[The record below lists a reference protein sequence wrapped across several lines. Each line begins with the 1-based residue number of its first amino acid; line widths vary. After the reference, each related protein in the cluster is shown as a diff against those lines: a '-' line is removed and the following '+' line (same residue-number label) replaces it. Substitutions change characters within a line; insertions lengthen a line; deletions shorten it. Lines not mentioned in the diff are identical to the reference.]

1 MPRWTSKALAV
12 TPGLLVSTVLTTMI
26 GAVLPALAGLVV
38 FWVGLAVAAL
48 LGVGLGERFA
58 ARVLFRARRP
68 SPGQLEVLAPAITL
82 LCRQGLG
89 PPVVTALV
97 QPGVRA
103 VAAGGVGRR
112 SLVVSSG
119 LLEAL
124 AQRQLPADQA
134 AAVMAHAV
142 GLVRG
147 GFVRADAL
155 IAFWSLPWQLLRE
168 LVSGVS
174 RAGARLPLTAL
185 AWRLRVIVAGI
196 AVVQATVAGHLW
208 VGAVIAA
215 VTAVSYAAPVWE
227 SRWQAI
233 LVAAGDET
241 VLLHGLGVAMSTFL
255 RRCPSTVSIQARVF
269 RLERGVARPA
279 LGVVPTPT

>member
-1 MPRWTSKALAV
+1 MA
-12 TPGLLVSTVLTTMI
+12 PGLLVSTALTTMI

-38 FWVGLAVAAL
+38 FWVGLVLAAL

-58 ARVLFRARRP
+58 ARVLLGARPP
-68 SPGQLEVLAPAITL
+68 SPGQLEVLAPAMTL
-82 LCRQGLG
+82 LCRHGLG
-89 PPVVTALV
+89 PPVVGVMV

-103 VAAGGVGRR
+103 VVAGGVGRR

-119 LLEAL
+119 LIEAL
-124 AQRQLPADQA
+124 AQRQLPADQG
-134 AAVMAHAV
+134 AAVMAHAA

-155 IAFWSLPWQLLRE
+155 IAFWSLPWQLLRG
-168 LVSGVS
+168 LVRGVS
-174 RAGARLPLTAL
+174 RAGGRLPPTAL
-185 AWRLRVIVAGI
+185 AWRSRVIVAGI
-196 AVVQATVAGHLW
+196 AVVQETLAGHLW

-233 LVAAGDET
+233 LLAAGDET
-241 VLLHGLGVAMSTFL
+241 VLQHGLEAPMSTFL
-255 RRCPSTVSIQARVF
+255 RRCPSTASIQARVS
-269 RLERGVARPA
+269 RLERRVARPP
-279 LGVVPTPT
+279 LGVVHTPA

>member
-1 MPRWTSKALAV
+1 
-12 TPGLLVSTVLTTMI
+12 
-26 GAVLPALAGLVV
+26 
-38 FWVGLAVAAL
+38 
-48 LGVGLGERFA
+48 
-58 ARVLFRARRP
+58 
-68 SPGQLEVLAPAITL
+68 
-82 LCRQGLG
+82 
-89 PPVVTALV
+89 
-97 QPGVRA
+97 
-103 VAAGGVGRR
+103 
-112 SLVVSSG
+112 VVSSG
-119 LLEAL
+119 LIEAL

-134 AAVMAHAV
+134 AAVMAHAA

-241 VLLHGLGVAMSTFL
+241 VLLHGLGIAMSTFL